1 MCLETFLFSVRV
13 SARNPCFTCLVKAC
27 LHFHSRCYI
36 RLHDSP
42 PKAAAE
48 EEEAAVAGLPSAE
61 RKKMRQKL
69 RKAEAK
75 AKKVIRAH
83 SSIFVNMCSLHY
95 NSRVR
100 AAEIGDLFVLI
111 ARKFEDFISLVLKI
125 LFVEL
130 C

>member
-1 MCLETFLFSVRV
+1 MSDGVSMPPEIFSSCVRV
-13 SARNPCFTCLVKAC
+13 VARKPCFCCLVKGC

-36 RLHDSP
+36 QLHDSP

-61 RKKMRQKL
+61 RKKIRQRL

-83 SSIFVNMCSLHY
+83 SFIFLNMCQTFAMFCSLY
-95 NSRVR
+95 S
-100 AAEIGDLFVLI
+100 
-111 ARKFEDFISLVLKI
+111 
-125 LFVEL
+125 
-130 C
+130 